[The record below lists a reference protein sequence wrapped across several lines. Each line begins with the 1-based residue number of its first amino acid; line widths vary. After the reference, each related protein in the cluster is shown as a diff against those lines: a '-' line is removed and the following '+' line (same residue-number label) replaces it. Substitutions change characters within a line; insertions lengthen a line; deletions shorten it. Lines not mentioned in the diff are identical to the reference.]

1 VYQGVIV
8 ENLIIRKSV
17 PEDVDHIKDIS
28 DKIKQKTSDA
38 LIKGRGEE
46 CFVAELNGEIVG
58 FVAGYSLD
66 GSFGVEESAWLAML
80 GVSPQLMGQKIG
92 KELAEKM
99 LTHFKNEGYKAVYA
113 IVKWD
118 STDLLSFLK
127 TLGFTRSKF
136 LHLKKKL

>member
-1 VYQGVIV
+1 MEKI
-8 ENLIIRKSV
+8 IIRKSV
-17 PEDVDHIKDIS
+17 PEDVDKIKEIS
-28 DKIKQKTSDA
+28 DKIRQKTTTDA
-38 LIKGRGEE
+38 LVKGRGEE
-46 CFVAELNGEIVG
+46 CFVAELNNEIVG

-66 GSFGVEESAWLAML
+66 GSFGLEESTWLAMV

-99 LTHFKNEGYKAVYA
+99 LAHFKNQGYKAVHA
-113 IVKWD
+113 MVKWD

-136 LHLKKKL
+136 IHLKKEL

>member
-1 VYQGVIV
+1 V

-17 PEDVDHIKDIS
+17 PEDVDQIEEIS
-28 DKIKQKTSDA
+28 NKIQQLPSGE

-46 CFVAELNGEIVG
+46 CFVAEMNGEVVG

-66 GSFGVEESAWLAML
+66 GSFGLEESAWLAMV

-92 KELAEKM
+92 RELAERM

-113 IVKWD
+113 MVKWD

-127 TLGFTRSKF
+127 TIGFVRSKF
-136 LHLKKKL
+136 IHLKKQL